1 MTTSRPQFSD
11 PARPDAR
18 AGTRARTSTDSPAD
32 TRPRTSTDTSTDN
45 GADSRARSG
54 AGTRAGSGAG
64 SGGRPSALPLAAYRE
79 AVALDEPFRPSAAP
93 ARADRL
99 DLHVRTAL
107 RLLGTDRAVS
117 RRGLPPGSLRDL
129 RHADAV
135 TARRLLR
142 AVLTVRPPGPLPEGA
157 EEAVDRVLGA
167 ERLLRPGVRVD
178 QLPTIAEEFPGTAF
192 PAARRTTLWR
202 GDITALAA
210 DAVVNAANSALLGCF
225 QPLHA
230 CIDNAV
236 HHAAGPRLRDD
247 CHSLVTLQGDAEPT
261 GGAKITRGYHL
272 PARHVLHTVGPI
284 IDGRPGAGD
293 ARALASSYRACLDL
307 AAEVGTIRTVAL
319 CAVSTGVFGYPK
331 DEAAPVALR
340 TVADWLDGHPGRFD
354 RVVFTVFAD
363 ADETAYRRALGR
375 LPPTRPAGARR

>member
-1 MTTSRPQFSD
+1 MTTARPRFRRD
-11 PARPDAR
+11 PARTGAEP
-18 AGTRARTSTDSPAD
+18 GVRTE
-32 TRPRTSTDTSTDN
+32 
-45 GADSRARSG
+45 GH
-54 AGTRAGSGAG
+54 
-64 SGGRPSALPLAAYRE
+64 PSALPLAAYRK

-93 ARADRL
+93 APADRL
-99 DLHVRTAL
+99 DEYVRTAL

-117 RRGLPPGSLRDL
+117 RAGLRAGSPPDPG
-129 RHADAV
+129 HADAA

-167 ERLLRPGVRVD
+167 ERHLRPVVTARR
-178 QLPTIAEEFPGTAF
+178 LPTIAEEFPGTAF
-192 PAARRTTLWR
+192 PAARHTALWR
-202 GDITALAA
+202 GDITTLVA

-225 QPLHA
+225 RPLHA

-247 CHSLVTLQGDAEPT
+247 CHTLVTLQGVPEPT
-261 GGAKITRGYHL
+261 GTAKITRGYHL

-284 IDGRPGAGD
+284 VDGRPGPGD

-307 AAEVGTIRTVAL
+307 AAEVGTIRTLAL

-331 DEAAPVALR
+331 DEAALVALR
-340 TVADWLDGHPGRFD
+340 TVADWLDEHPGRLD
-354 RVVFTVFAD
+354 RVVFTVYGD
-363 ADETAYRRALGR
+363 ADETAYRRALTRGTR
-375 LPPTRPAGARR
+375 PEDAPRQNAEPDGNLPPQP